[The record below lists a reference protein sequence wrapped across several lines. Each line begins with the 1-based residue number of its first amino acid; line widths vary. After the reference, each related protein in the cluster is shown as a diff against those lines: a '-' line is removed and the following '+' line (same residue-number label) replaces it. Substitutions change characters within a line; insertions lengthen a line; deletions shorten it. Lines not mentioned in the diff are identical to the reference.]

1 MKRWWYA
8 LVEISVLALCS
19 GCVAAAVAGAGAGA
33 GAYAYVQGELQA
45 TYSVPIEQVWPK
57 TLAAMHEL
65 KLTVD
70 RQLIDHLG
78 GEIDARRVDGTVV
91 KVRLKSAG
99 EHSTT
104 VGVRVGTLGNR
115 DHAERIHDI
124 IKKQLGVISKAIPY
138 IPEGVDHA

>member
-8 LVEISVLALCS
+8 LLAMSALALCS
-19 GCVAAAVAGAGAGA
+19 GCVTAGAGT
-33 GAYAYVQGELQA
+33 YDFIQGELRT

-57 TLAAMHEL
+57 TLAALHEL

-70 RQLIDHLG
+70 RQLLDHLG
-78 GEIDARRVDGTVV
+78 GEIDARRVDGTAV
-91 KVRLKSAG
+91 KVRLKPAG

-124 IKKQLGVISKAIPY
+124 IKKQLGV
-138 IPEGVDHA
+138 V